1 MDKHIRA
8 IVFLVAG
15 AAFMEMLDGT
25 AIVTALPRMGH
36 VFGVTAVS
44 MNLGITAYLLAVA
57 VCVPASGWAAERY
70 GVRRVFAGGL
80 ALFTLA
86 SLFCALSQ
94 GLGEFVGARV
104 LQGMGGSAM
113 VSVGRLAVLTVTPKH
128 QMVHAIGTIVWPGLI
143 APVVGPALGGFL
155 VTYVSWRWIFAINL
169 PLGLFALAATR
180 QLMPAGNRSQGRGL
194 DLRGLALLGLA
205 LAALIGG
212 ANDLGDGNWHAL
224 WALAASAA
232 LAGLTWWHCQLHPA
246 PLLQFGALAH
256 RSFSVGVVDGSAF
269 RIAINSAPFLLPL
282 FFQLVLGYNAFHA
295 GLLLLALFA
304 GNLLMKTYTTRM
316 LRAFGFRRILT
327 VNGLLAA
334 VSLAACAVFD
344 TGTAVWSVVLVLF
357 LAGLSRSMQFT
368 ALNTLQF
375 ADVPQAEMG
384 PANTLSNLA
393 QQLSM
398 GLGPAFGA
406 LCLDFGTVLSHRTV
420 PDLSDFRLA
429 FILSA
434 LLALAGLAGGFRL
447 ARDAGQVVS
456 GHRTVR

>member
-25 AIVTALPRMGH
+25 AIVTALPRMGQ
-36 VFGVTAVS
+36 VFGVTAIA

-57 VCVPASGWAAERY
+57 VCLPASGWAAERY

-80 ALFTLA
+80 VLFTLA
-86 SLFCALSQ
+86 SLFCAFSQ

-113 VSVGRLAVLTVTPKH
+113 VSVGRLAVLRVIPKH
-128 QMVHAIGTIVWPGLI
+128 QMVHAIGTIIWPGLI

-155 VTYVSWRWIFAINL
+155 VTYISWRWIFAINL
-169 PLGLFALAATR
+169 PLGLLALAAALR
-180 QLMPAGNRSQGRGL
+180 LMPTGHEAQARGL
-194 DLRGLALLGLA
+194 DLRGLALLGLV
-205 LAALIGG
+205 LATLVGG
-212 ANDLGDGNWHAL
+212 ANGLGDGDVYAL
-224 WALAASAA
+224 WALVASAV
-232 LAGLTWWHCQLHPA
+232 LAGLTWWHCRRHPA
-246 PLLQFGALAH
+246 PLLQFAALRH

-304 GNLLMKTYTTRM
+304 GNLLMKTSTTRT
-316 LRAFGFRRILT
+316 LR
-327 VNGLLAA
+327 
-334 VSLAACAVFD
+334 VFD
-344 TGTAVWSVVLVLF
+344 TNTAVWSVALVLF
-357 LAGLSRSMQFT
+357 LGGLSRSLQFT

-375 ADVPQAEMG
+375 ADVPQCEMG
-384 PANTLSNLA
+384 AANTLSNLA

-398 GLGPAFGA
+398 GLGPTFGS
-406 LCLDFGTVLSHRTV
+406 LCLDFGTALGHREM
-420 PDLSDFRLA
+420 PDLADFRLA

-447 ARDAGQVVS
+447 AQNVGQAVS
-456 GHRTVR
+456 GHRPA